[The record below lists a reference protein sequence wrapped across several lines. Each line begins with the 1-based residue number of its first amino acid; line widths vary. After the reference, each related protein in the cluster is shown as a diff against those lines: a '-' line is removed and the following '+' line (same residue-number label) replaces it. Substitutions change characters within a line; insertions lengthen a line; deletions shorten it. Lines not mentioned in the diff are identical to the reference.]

1 MDDGDGDTD
10 DDNADNNEEDD
21 DGTTHPSFSLDN
33 LQWIGEK
40 GCNSCRGGTFFI
52 MINLDQPFLM
62 IIIMIN
68 DGVGNKK

>member
-33 LQWIGEK
+33 LQWISEK
-40 GCNSCRGGTFFI
+40 GGNSCRSSAFGNG
-52 MINLDQPFLM
+52 DQ
-62 IIIMIN
+62 
-68 DGVGNKK
+68 DGDDDDDGHEMVVMRWWS